1 MGDAPTTAARRGA
14 ATLEERRLRA
24 LLPVSERPSP
34 RPVTDPAQLSFG
46 VLEGASFLTVESHGA
61 DDAILVTTVREPPVC
76 GEWSYDDSEL
86 EDSRFVA
93 ERIDGEAPPTVAA
106 VPVGPIRSGVDA
118 APARPDAPPPPEGPR
133 GGDPSGPEPA
143 PTDAPAALAMPAPTL
158 APRPTPESMRRAHE
172 ATPGDTAAALA
183 WAAHLE
189 RRGDARDALA
199 VLAAAEAGGADR
211 GAVRCAMAGVLGAL
225 QRYAEAEA
233 ALREAVTLRAPASEV
248 AIQTGVLACRRA
260 RWRDAVGPL
269 RTGVAGDPLAVT
281 GRYFLGEALNQ
292 TDDLRGALE
301 AYEAALAIDPAHWR
315 ALKGMGKVL
324 DRLGRNREASEY
336 HRRARE
342 AQAR

>member
-1 MGDAPTTAARRGA
+1 MAIGGGRFGPPRFGA
-14 ATLEERRLRA
+14 APLHWVRRPLRA

-61 DDAILVTTVREPPVC
+61 NDAILVTTVREPPVC

-106 VPVGPIRSGVDA
+106 VPVEPIRSGVDA
-118 APARPDAPPPPEGPR
+118 AAVRAEPTTPPEGTR
-133 GGDPSGPEPA
+133 AVAGSVSAEPA
-143 PTDAPAALAMPAPTL
+143 AAPLAPT
-158 APRPTPESMRRAHE
+158 PPTRPTPEALRRAHE
-172 ATPGDTAAALA
+172 AAPSDTAAALA
-183 WAAHLE
+183 WASHLE

-199 VLAAAEAGGADR
+199 VLTAADAGGADR

-225 QRYAEAEA
+225 QRYAEAER
-233 ALREAVTLRAPASEV
+233 ALREAATLRAPSSEV

-269 RTGVAGDPLAVT
+269 REGIAGDPLAVT

-292 TDDLRGALE
+292 TDDLRCALE

-324 DRLGRNREASEY
+324 DRLGRSREAAEY

-342 AQAR
+342 AQTR